1 MQKQQ
6 SMDNNSVM
14 IQNTSRDEM
23 VDMFRQVLREELTA
37 LQAKEPDLKYRT
49 RKEVCKLLNI
59 SLPTLAEYTRSG
71 IIIGKKIGSRILYE
85 EASVQAAV
93 RNVPVVKHKRVLP
106 STVKPLA

>member
-1 MQKQQ
+1 
-6 SMDNNSVM
+6 MDNNSVI
-14 IQNTSRDEM
+14 IQNVSREEIADLL
-23 VDMFRQVLREELTA
+23 RQVVKEELTA
-37 LQAKEPDLKYRT
+37 LQTKEPDLKYRT